1 MAPKLRLL
9 IVEDDPMM
17 QLGLGQAL
25 GEQFAVVGYAEDG
38 YGAIDLTRQLQ
49 PQVVIM
55 DIGLPRLDGI
65 AATQRLK
72 REFPDIHVVM
82 LTSHQSALEA
92 VAALSSGAD
101 AYCIKGETVERLLMA
116 IAAAQEGATYLDPQ
130 IARHVIQHLHPPQPT
145 MDYHLS
151 QRELDVLKLMV
162 EGYSNPEIAGK
173 LFLSP
178 NTVKTHVRGILNKL
192 AVDDRVQAA
201 VVALRNGLV

>member
-101 AYCIKGETVERLLMA
+101 AYCIKGGNR
-116 IAAAQEGATYLDPQ
+116 
-130 IARHVIQHLHPPQPT
+130 
-145 MDYHLS
+145 
-151 QRELDVLKLMV
+151 
-162 EGYSNPEIAGK
+162 
-173 LFLSP
+173 
-178 NTVKTHVRGILNKL
+178 
-192 AVDDRVQAA
+192 
-201 VVALRNGLV
+201 